1 MRTQREDLM
10 TKQVL
15 VIEDEPNIAEAISF
29 ILSREGWKVSIH
41 KSGTTAVQAVHDLS
55 PDVLILDVM
64 LPGKSGYDILLDLRS
79 SDATRALPVLMLTA
93 RGQKTDRELAQRLGV
108 NRFMTKPFSN
118 TEMLSNLRELI
129 GG

>member
-1 MRTQREDLM
+1 M

-29 ILSREGWKVSIH
+29 ILSRDGWDVSTH
-41 KSGTTAVQAVHDLS
+41 ASGTTAVQAVNDVQ

-64 LPGKSGYDILLDLRS
+64 LPGKSGYDILQDLRS
-79 SDATRALPVLMLTA
+79 AEDTRSLPVLMLTA
-93 RGQKTDRELAQRLGV
+93 KGLTTDRELADRLGV

-118 TEMLSNLRELI
+118 TEMLSTLRERV